1 MAQGTYKIDE
11 VIEVTYQ
18 ASGGASGLSDII
30 MEIYDE
36 SGAKDIADF
45 PDVTMAEISS
55 SGEYGGSFTPDAVG
69 TWRVVINSATSP
81 GKVPRQFNVT
91 DHNID
96 SIGGAVGGLNNI
108 SSAEVNTEV
117 DSALSDYDVAK
128 VSDITTPPMIA

>member
-1 MAQGTYKIDE
+1 MAQGLYKIDE

-18 ASGGASGLSDII
+18 ASGGASGLSDVT

-36 SGAKDIADF
+36 SGAKDIINF
-45 PDVTMAEISS
+45 PDVTMAEIAS
-55 SGEYGGSFTPDAVG
+55 SGEYSGSFTPDAVG
-69 TWRVVINSATSP
+69 TWRVVISSATSP
-81 GKVPRQFNVT
+81 GKVPRQFDVI

-108 SSAEVNTEV
+108 SSAEVNAEV
-117 DSALSDYDVAK
+117 DAALSDYDVAK